1 MTDILA
7 RQRRAAC
14 QVFGLV
20 KAREEEVYRAHNR
33 NIFFDIYCD
42 ILSGNIYSKLLLAI
56 LSDMFV
62 IVCVCVCVCG
72 YVLVA
77 VCCVCALCLCVC
89 CGCVLWLCVVAV
101 CCGCVDVDQPSTHT
115 AANKLIESPCT
126 QERNMSV
133 YNFSGGQLWRASWPM
148 TFATFTFPLSC

>member
-62 IVCVCVCVCG
+62 IVCV
-72 YVLVA
+72 LVA
-77 VCCVCALCLCVC
+77 VSVCLCLWLCACGCVLCLCVVFVC
-89 CGCVLWLCVVAV
+89 VLWLCAVVVRCGCVLWMCR
-101 CCGCVDVDQPSTHT
+101 CGPTQHTH
-115 AANKLIESPCT
+115 
-126 QERNMSV
+126 R
-133 YNFSGGQLWRASWPM
+133 GQQAHRKPLHTRAEHVG
-148 TFATFTFPLSC
+148 L

>member
-62 IVCVCVCVCG
+62 IVCVCFSGCECVFVFVVMCLWLCAVFVRCVCV
-72 YVLVA
+72 
-77 VCCVCALCLCVC
+77 
-89 CGCVLWLCVVAV
+89 CVVAV
-101 CCGCVDVDQPSTHT
+101 CCGCALWLCAVDVSMWTNPAHT
-115 AANKLIESPCT
+115 PRPTS
-126 QERNMSV
+126 S
-133 YNFSGGQLWRASWPM
+133 
-148 TFATFTFPLSC
+148 